1 MTLVGCDLLL
11 QDGDCVI
18 ELSLDL
24 GSASLEEWEGT
35 EDETDIEDFLL

>member
-1 MTLVGCDLLL
+1 MTLVCFDLLL

-24 GSASLEEWEGT
+24 FRDKMKSVKERK
-35 EDETDIEDFLL
+35 DETNIEDFLL